1 MSQTCIQLDLGM
13 KLDKP
18 SNLKTLWCHSCRLF
32 KLQSFNKPF
41 PPQWSRCNHEHW
53 WLWAVAAATRLK
65 PHTWSGL
72 GLADDSE
79 GQPFHPST
87 LVFHCHTGGLRLWR
101 FQLGHQLMHSWFEPR
116 PRYGIPHEDAV
127 GVSWRLTELWPAVG
141 SSTELRFL
149 TSPWKRGNTRLLA
162 DHCSRQKISRPEASR
177 KMRWSW
183 FETLWSIRLRTLFGE
198 VLALVHMQDL
208 NGDIYKKRTSK
219 RFKKAQHDSSNGKM
233 RLCHATLPPSTT

>member
-65 PHTWSGL
+65 PRTWSGL

-116 PRYGIPHEDAV
+116 PRGTAWRWTSHWALASSWIIDWAE
-127 GVSWRLTELWPAVG
+127 VSDISMEKRQHTAFCGPLQPTENLQ
-141 SSTELRFL
+141 T
-149 TSPWKRGNTRLLA
+149 RGLEKNPVVL
-162 DHCSRQKISRPEASR
+162 
-177 KMRWSW
+177 
-183 FETLWSIRLRTLFGE
+183 IRN
-198 VLALVHMQDL
+198 ALI
-208 NGDIYKKRTSK
+208 N
-219 RFKKAQHDSSNGKM
+219 
-233 RLCHATLPPSTT
+233 